1 VASIFLVREI
11 RREENKHNLQIC
23 HAAASPTRVN
33 QGLEPWVSQRP
44 LANKVRIPI
53 PEINENTTMELH
65 RRLIGE

>member
-33 QGLEPWVSQRP
+33 QR
-44 LANKVRIPI
+44 A
-53 PEINENTTMELH
+53 
-65 RRLIGE
+65 